1 MSPLRWVFFNGWN
14 MGWNN
19 KPSGFTSLALKDAD
33 QHVQKIVG
41 EVLQQVVV
49 RSPVMDGEFRAS
61 HKVTL
66 DSPDNTYEKSID
78 ASGANTIAEGLKV
91 AATAKIGGLV
101 YIQSNSPY
109 GDKLENGHSM
119 QAPHGVYAL
128 TFQYVCEKYK

>member
-1 MSPLRWVFFNGWN
+1 MSWK
-14 MGWNN
+14 N
-19 KPSGFTSLALKDAD
+19 KPTNFALTALNNAD

-66 DSPDNTYEKSID
+66 DSPDNNYEKSFD
-78 ASGANTIAEGLKV
+78 VSGTITLSEGLKI
-91 AATAKIGGLV
+91 ASTAKIGGLV

-119 QAPHGVYAL
+119 QAPNGVYAL
-128 TFQYVCEKYK
+128 SFQYVCEKYK

>member
-1 MSPLRWVFFNGWN
+1 MGFFNGCN
-14 MGWNN
+14 MSWEN
-19 KPSGFTSLALKDAD
+19 KPTNFAFIALKDAD
-33 QHVQKIVG
+33 EHVQKIVG

-66 DSPDNTYEKSID
+66 DSPDNTYEKNID
-78 ASGANTIAEGLKV
+78 ASGASTIAEGLKV

-101 YIQSNSPY
+101 YVQSNSPY